1 MGRSC
6 FFLFCVNAVLQSVRV
21 RNEKRVFFFFPFN
34 FYTSAV
40 LLLDMTRTVGPTIFA
55 DVAFCI
61 FLNFVGILRGPK
73 FAPIFLC

>member
-1 MGRSC
+1 M
-6 FFLFCVNAVLQSVRV
+6 FLFKFCVNAVLQSVRV
-21 RNEKRVFFFFPFN
+21 RTEKRVFFFFFFPFN